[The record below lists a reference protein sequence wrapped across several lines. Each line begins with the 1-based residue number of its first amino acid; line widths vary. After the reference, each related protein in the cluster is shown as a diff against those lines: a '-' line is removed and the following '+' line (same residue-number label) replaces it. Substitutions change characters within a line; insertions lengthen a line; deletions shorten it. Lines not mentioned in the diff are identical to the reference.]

1 MSQEVYGINARLFM
15 VSPVYGINARL
26 FMVSP
31 VYGINVYG
39 ESRNFT

>member
-1 MSQEVYGINARLFM
+1 MSQE
-15 VSPVYGINARL
+15 VYGINARL

-39 ESRNFT
+39 ESSVWY